1 MTSKFDLHCHS
12 VYSDG
17 SLLPSELIALAK
29 EKELSGLSITDHD
42 SFQGFFDAEKLG
54 MPLLPGVEI
63 SAEFEKKS
71 IHVLGYAF
79 NPHDAAFQEFCLR
92 QRVWRR
98 ERLRQM
104 CALLTKNGTP
114 LTDADVVTTDDPN
127 YTYGRV
133 HIALALMKQGHVKSV
148 SDAFKRY
155 IGDRSPSYVSGQKCS
170 VQEAIDAIHKAKG
183 FAVLAH
189 PHLIDSKSLA
199 RRLIAL
205 NFDGIEAHYG
215 RFVAQVND
223 HWVQK
228 ANARGMF
235 VTGGSDFHG
244 LPKPESYLGSASCPE
259 PIFNMLLAHY
269 NQLVAQ

>member
-1 MTSKFDLHCHS
+1 MTYDLHSHT

-17 SLLPSELIALAK
+17 SLTPHELIDLAK
-29 EKELSGLSITDHD
+29 EKQLRGLSITDHD
-42 SFQGFFDAEKLG
+42 SFQGFFEAEHLG
-54 MPLLPGVEI
+54 VPLLPGVEI

-79 NPHDAAFQEFCLR
+79 DPNDADFKEFCLQ
-92 QRVWRR
+92 QRIWRR
-98 ERLRQM
+98 ERLLQM
-104 CALLTKNGTP
+104 CQLLTKNGMP
-114 LTDADVVTTDDPN
+114 LDEAEVVTTDDPN

-133 HIALALMKQGHVKSV
+133 HIALALMKKGHIKSV
-148 SDAFKRY
+148 SDAFKRL
-155 IGDRSPSYVSGQKCS
+155 IGDKSASYVPGKKWS
-170 VQEAIDAIHKAKG
+170 VQESIDAIHKAKG

-189 PHLIDSKSLA
+189 PHLIDSKSLS

-215 RFVAQVND
+215 RFAAQVNE

-228 ANARGMF
+228 ASARGMF

-244 LPKPESYLGSASCPE
+244 LPKPESYLGSASCPAAV
-259 PIFNMLLAHY
+259 FDMLMAHY
-269 NQLVAQ
+269 QKIR

>member
-1 MTSKFDLHCHS
+1 MEPRYDLHCHT

-17 SLLPSELIALAK
+17 SFTPAEVIALAK
-29 EKELSGLSITDHD
+29 EKQLSGLSITDHD
-42 SFQGFFDAEKLG
+42 SFHAFFDAQHLG
-54 MPLLPGVEI
+54 VPLIPGVEL
-63 SAEFEKKS
+63 SAEFEQKS

-79 NPHDAAFQEFCLR
+79 NPNDEEFQAFCLQ

-98 ERLRQM
+98 ERLRQI

-114 LTDADVVTTDDPN
+114 LAESEVITTEDPN

-133 HIALALMKQGHVKSV
+133 HIALALMKKGHIKSV
-148 SDAFKRY
+148 SDGFKRY

-170 VQEAIDAIHKAKG
+170 VQQAIDAIHKAKG

-215 RFVAQVND
+215 RFLPQVND
-223 HWVQK
+223 NWVQK

-244 LPKPESYLGSASCPE
+244 LPKPESHLGSASCSE
-259 PIFNMLLAHY
+259 SIFNKLLSHY
-269 NQLVAQ
+269 QQFI

>member
-1 MTSKFDLHCHS
+1 MTYDLHSHT

-17 SLLPSELIALAK
+17 SLTPQELIALAK
-29 EKELSGLSITDHD
+29 QKELLGLSITDHD
-42 SFQGFFDAEKLG
+42 SFQGFFEAEHLG

-79 NPHDAAFQEFCLR
+79 NPYDAAFQQFCLQ

-114 LTDADVVTTDDPN
+114 ICEADVVSTDDPN

-133 HIALALMKQGHVKSV
+133 HIALALLKKGHVKGV

-155 IGDRSPSYVSGQKCS
+155 IGDKSASYVSGQKWS
-170 VQEAIDAIHKAKG
+170 VQESIDAIHKAKG

-215 RFVAQVND
+215 RFVPQVNE

-228 ANARGMF
+228 AVARGMF

-244 LPKPESYLGSASCPE
+244 LPKPESHLGSASCPASV
-259 PIFNMLLAHY
+259 FDMLMTHY
-269 NQLVAQ
+269 KQITIL